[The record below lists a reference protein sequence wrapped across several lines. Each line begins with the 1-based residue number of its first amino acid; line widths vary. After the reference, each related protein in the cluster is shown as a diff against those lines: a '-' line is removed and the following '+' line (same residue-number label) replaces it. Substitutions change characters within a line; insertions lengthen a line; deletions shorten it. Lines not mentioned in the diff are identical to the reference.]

1 MYGGDIVERVIL
13 HSDLNN
19 FYASVEQRDN
29 PALKGKPVA
38 VCDNP
43 EARHGIVLAKS
54 QEAKKCGVQTGQ
66 AIWQAEQCCPGL
78 VVVPPR
84 YNRYLE
90 ASQATK
96 AIYQSYT
103 DQVEPFGL
111 DECWLDVGGSV
122 SLFGPG
128 DVIANDIRTRIKREI
143 GLTASVGV
151 SFNKIFAKL
160 GSDYKK
166 PDATTI
172 ITKANYQDVVWSLP
186 VSDLL
191 YVGPA
196 TTAKLGR
203 YGVRTIGDLARCS
216 VEFLTLT
223 LGKNGAMLWQF
234 ANGQDTS
241 GVAAYYSAP
250 PIKSIGNS
258 TTAPRDL
265 VTEDEVKITLYAL
278 CESVAA
284 RLREQHSACS
294 TVSIGIRDTSL
305 LWYTRQTKL
314 HRPVCDSSSIFN
326 AAFGPY
332 QANRPI
338 KAARSLS
345 VSATGLSIAE
355 ECPQLSMF
363 EEDNRALRRV
373 DIEQAMDKIRSKYG
387 YESIRRG
394 IQLVHP
400 ELDLDAKGE
409 HIIHPVGFLNTLN

>member
-1 MYGGDIVERVIL
+1 MARVIL

-38 VCDNP
+38 VCGDP
-43 EARHGIVLAKS
+43 AARHGIVLAKS
-54 QEAKKCGVQTGQ
+54 QEAKKCGVATGQ
-66 AIWQAEQCCPGL
+66 AIWQAKQCCPGL

-84 YNRYLE
+84 YDKYLE
-90 ASQATK
+90 ASEATK
-96 AIYQSYT
+96 AIYESYT
-103 DQVEPFGL
+103 DLVEPFGL

-128 DVIANDIRTRIKREI
+128 DVIANDIRARIKREI

-172 ITKANYQDVVWSLP
+172 ITQDNYMDVVWSLP

-216 VEFLTLT
+216 IEFLTLT
-223 LGKNGAMLWQF
+223 FGKNGAMLWQF
-234 ANGQDTS
+234 ANGQDYSSVST
-241 GVAAYYSAP
+241 YYTTP

-265 VTEDEVKITLYAL
+265 VTDDEVKITLYAL

-284 RLREQHSACS
+284 RLREQNSAGS
-294 TVSIGIRDTSL
+294 TVSIGVRDSSL

-314 HRPVCDSSSIFN
+314 SRPVCDSSSIFN
-326 AAFGPY
+326 AAYGLFK
-332 QANRPI
+332 ANKPAN
-338 KAARSLS
+338 AARSLS
-345 VSATGLSIAE
+345 VSVTGLSIADE
-355 ECPQLSMF
+355 SPQLSMF
-363 EEDNRALRRV
+363 EEDNKALRRV
-373 DIEQAMDKIRSKYG
+373 DIEQAMDRMRRKYG

-400 ELDLDAKGE
+400 ELDLDAKGD
-409 HIIHPVGFLNTLN
+409 HIIHPVGFLGTLS